1 MYIKNYYPNMQAFE
15 ILKSKS
21 FVVFDTNEKSYVLID
36 ANSADTLEK
45 FKAYNKSFEL
55 VLDTSNRIE
64 SYVKELN
71 PLAYDIID
79 YSEKPIVLVCSGAKN
94 VSEKAMLPNESIQLR
109 VVREG
114 SLQQLIRKYRLPLV
128 LSPISD
134 EDRSEIPADNVIMI
148 EHQDAF
154 EDSGLIRLE
163 ANGRVEVIRN

>member
-1 MYIKNYYPNMQAFE
+1 MQAFE

>member
-1 MYIKNYYPNMQAFE
+1 MQAFE
-15 ILKSKS
+15 ILKYNA

-36 ANSADTLEK
+36 ANSNDALEK
-45 FKAYNKSFEL
+45 FKEYNNSFEL

-94 VSEKAMLPNESIQLR
+94 ISEKAMLPNESIQLR

-134 EDRSEIPADNVIMI
+134 EDRSEIPADNVI
-148 EHQDAF
+148 
-154 EDSGLIRLE
+154 
-163 ANGRVEVIRN
+163 

>member
-1 MYIKNYYPNMQAFE
+1 MQAFE
-15 ILKSKS
+15 ILKSNA

-36 ANSADTLEK
+36 ANSKDALEK
-45 FKAYNKSFEL
+45 FKEYNNSFEL

-94 VSEKAMLPNESIQLR
+94 ISEKAMLPNENVQLR
-109 VVREG
+109 VVRGG

-134 EDRSEIPADNVIMI
+134 EDRASIPSEFAIST

-154 EDSGLIRLE
+154 DNSGLIRLE
-163 ANGRVEVIRN
+163 ANGRVEVIRS

>member
-1 MYIKNYYPNMQAFE
+1 MQAFE

-114 SLQQLIRKYRLPLV
+114 SLQQLIRKYRLPLM

-134 EDRSEIPADNVIMI
+134 EDRSEIPADSVITI

>member
-1 MYIKNYYPNMQAFE
+1 MQAFE
-15 ILKSKS
+15 ILKSNA

-36 ANSADTLEK
+36 ANSKEALEK
-45 FKAYNKSFEL
+45 FKEYNNSFEL

-94 VSEKAMLPNESIQLR
+94 ISENAMLPNENVQLR

-134 EDRSEIPADNVIMI
+134 EDRASIPSELVITT